1 MQHSFDINIAQQY
14 GIAEAIILNHFV
26 FWISKNK
33 ANNQNF
39 HDGRYWTY
47 NSIKAFSK
55 LFPYLTENQ
64 LRRALEK
71 LKAKGLIVTGNYN
84 DSPYDRKLWYALT
97 DKAME
102 MLMVDLNPTNEFGE
116 NAEMICEKNKS
127 HLAKNTNEFG
137 ENAEPIADINTDINT
152 DSKPDRENTR
162 AAVPPPRRYQQQFLT
177 QMQADMQEQAFER
190 FWDSYPRKV
199 SKPTARIAWR
209 ALPVKIQLYDK
220 IMNALE
226 RYKRTQQWRDA
237 NYIPFPETFLQDER
251 WEDNII
257 EPVELGKPKVSG
269 DIWGNAYKELSKE
282 WQNKSQAST

>member
-1 MQHSFDINIAQQY
+1 MQHSFDTNIAQKY
-14 GIAEAIILNHFV
+14 GMAEAVILNHFV

-71 LKAKGLIVTGNYN
+71 LKGEGLIVTGNYN
-84 DSPYDRKLWYALT
+84 DKPYDRKLWYALT

-102 MLMVDLNPTNEFGE
+102 LLGVDLRSTNGFGK
-116 NAEMICEKNKS
+116 NAETICEKTEI
-127 HLAKNTNEFG
+127 HLAKNTNGFG
-137 ENAEPIADINTDINT
+137 KNAEPIADINTDINT

-162 AAVPPPRRYQQQFLT
+162 ARELPPIDYPQQFIT
-177 QMQADMQEQAFER
+177 NAQADMQEQAFEQ
-190 FWDSYPRKV
+190 FWNAYPRKV
-199 SKPTARIAWR
+199 SKPTARTAWR
-209 ALPVKIQLYDK
+209 ALPVKVQLYDK
-220 IMNALE
+220 IMAALE

-237 NYIPFPETFLQDER
+237 NYIPYPETFLQDER
-251 WEDNII
+251 WEDDII
-257 EPVELGKPKVSG
+257 EPVERGKPKASG
-269 DIWGNAYKELSKE
+269 DMWGNAYKELSKE
-282 WQNKSQAST
+282 WQDKSQTGT